1 MPAFSWKDDKGTKY
15 RWLIYGVPGVGKT
28 TLSKYLK
35 GRTYLLS
42 LDDSFHRIDF
52 WQGNDDIWTI
62 DPDKP
67 IEDLND
73 FYDFFDPSQYD
84 NLVID
89 NISNLQKLF
98 FIEKAKETKTGLDN
112 KMSDYNE
119 WTTYLVRFIAGV
131 FKWNINILVT
141 AWETQNKITDPRGQ
155 EFMHYGPDARPNPR
169 DYLMGNCDV
178 VARMIQKPQSGERGL
193 IMQGSIDTYAKN
205 RLDDRPGCKAEDF
218 FKFKKTDLEK
228 AVDKIKEKK

>member
-141 AWETQNKITDPRGQ
+141 AWETQNKITDPSGQ
-155 EFMHYGPDARPNPR
+155 EFMQYGPDARPNPR

-218 FKFKKTDLEK
+218 FKFKKTELDK